1 VDPTELRMDVLRHG
15 SEVEVLEPKE
25 LRQQVQEQLRQA
37 LSQYTG
43 LSG

>member
-15 SEVEVLEPKE
+15 AEVEVLEPKE
-25 LRQQVQEQLRQA
+25 LRLQVQEQLRQA

-43 LSG
+43 L